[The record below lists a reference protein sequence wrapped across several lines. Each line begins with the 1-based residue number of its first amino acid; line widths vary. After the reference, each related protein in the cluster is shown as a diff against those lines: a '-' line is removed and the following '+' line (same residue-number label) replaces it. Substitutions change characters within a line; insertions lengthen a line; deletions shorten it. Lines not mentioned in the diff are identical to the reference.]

1 MSEGSSTFADTDQPD
16 QNVVE
21 ARPDPAMSKR
31 ILSSH
36 EQPTIPT
43 KLTPGLELPDIHS
56 HMDSTTIGGLHHHTF
71 DTAIL
76 NLDMDQ
82 SFDEFMLPS
91 IPRFQSPRFSEPS
104 PNFESE
110 IDDSEAES
118 DITKF
123 LAARVGS
130 LRIAEGG
137 QLRYYGPT
145 SNLHAHQS
153 DFRSLSQSTIRHVA
167 TEGREVLK
175 RLGLDYDVPPS
186 LEEQLAR
193 LYFAWEDPAIH
204 VIDEDTFFMEKR
216 QWTAGQRDSPYYS
229 ETLNNAM

>member
-1 MSEGSSTFADTDQPD
+1 MSEGSSTFADIDQPD

-21 ARPDPAMSKR
+21 ARPDTAMSER
-31 ILSSH
+31 ILPSH
-36 EQPTIPT
+36 EQSTIPT
-43 KLTPGLELPDIHS
+43 RLTPGLELPD
-56 HMDSTTIGGLHHHTF
+56 MDSSTICGLHHHTF

-76 NLDMDQ
+76 SLDMDQ
-82 SFDEFMLPS
+82 SFHEFMLPP

-130 LRIAEGG
+130 LRIAEDG

-167 TEGREVLK
+167 TEGCEVLK

>member
-1 MSEGSSTFADTDQPD
+1 MSEDSSTFADIDQPD
-16 QNVVE
+16 QNAVE
-21 ARPDPAMSKR
+21 ARPGTAASESLLPN
-31 ILSSH
+31 H
-36 EQPTIPT
+36 EQSTMPAI
-43 KLTPGLELPDIHS
+43 LTPGLELPGMDGQIDHS
-56 HMDSTTIGGLHHHTF
+56 EMRGLHHPTF
-71 DTAIL
+71 DAAIL

-82 SFDEFMLPS
+82 PYDEFMLPPIS
-91 IPRFQSPRFSEPS
+91 RFQSPHFSESS

-110 IDDSEAES
+110 INDSEGES

-130 LRIAEGG
+130 LRIAEDG

-167 TEGREVLK
+167 TEGCGVLK

-216 QWTAGQRDSPYYS
+216 QWTAGHRNSPYYS